1 MQIITV
7 SQLNMYLKAVLE
19 EDRNLSSI
27 YISGE
32 ITNFKNYYRSGHLY
46 FSLKDEKAQLKCVM
60 FAFSAQRLKFM
71 PQDGMRV
78 ICCGR
83 VSIYERDG
91 VYQLYVDDMQPDG
104 VGAMTVAF
112 EQLKEKLRQKGYFD
126 ESHKKPVPKR
136 PQKIG
141 VVTSPAGAALHD
153 ILTVTARR
161 FPLAEIVLSPTA
173 VQGEDAPRQIAA
185 ALDRLDRRSDIDVI
199 IVGRGGGSL
208 EDLNAFNAEI
218 VADAVYRCHV
228 PVVSAVGHE
237 TDFTICDFTADMRAP
252 TPSAAAELVTVD
264 RQSELAAVEGA
275 RLTMQRLL
283 YAQIDAE
290 MQRVDT
296 LSEKEVLRD
305 FQGVLQSGQEKIAEK
320 KQRLQQAYQLL
331 LENRGSRFSALCRQ
345 LDALSPLAVLARG
358 YAIVSSGDAEKTHL
372 QSVHGVQPGANVA
385 VRLQDGEMKC
395 QVKEVLCNGK
405 TEL

>member
-7 SQLNMYLKAVLE
+7 SQLNTYLKAILE
-19 EDRNLSSI
+19 EDRNLSGL

-46 FSLKDEKAQLKCVM
+46 FSLKDEEAQLKCVM
-60 FAFSAQRLKFM
+60 FAFNAQRLKFM
-71 PQDGMRV
+71 PQDGMHV
-78 ICCGR
+78 ICSGR
-83 VSIYERDG
+83 VSVYARDG

-112 EQLKEKLRQKGYFD
+112 EQLKEKLRKKGYFD
-126 ESHKKPVPKR
+126 ESRKKPIPNR

-141 VVTSPAGAALHD
+141 VVTSPVGAALHD

-173 VQGEDAPRQIAA
+173 VQGEDAPAQIAA
-185 ALDRLDRRSDIDVI
+185 ALDRLDQRSDIDVI

-218 VADAVYRCHV
+218 VADAVYRCNA

-264 RQSELAAVEGA
+264 RQSELAALDNA
-275 RLTMQRLL
+275 LLNMQRLL
-283 YAQIDAE
+283 FAKIDVE
-290 MQRVDT
+290 MQRVDA
-296 LSEKEVLRD
+296 LSEKSVLRD
-305 FQGVLQSGQEKIAEK
+305 FSGVLQSHAEK
-320 KQRLQQAYQLL
+320 LDAKRQRLLQAYRAL
-331 LENRGSRFSALCRQ
+331 LEKNSSRFSALCSQ
-345 LDALSPLAVLARG
+345 LDALSPLSVLARG
-358 YAIVSSGDAEKTHL
+358 YAIVTQGGGEDLPL
-372 QSVHGVQPGANVA
+372 QSVSGVDPGAQVT
-385 VRLQDGEMKC
+385 VQLQDGAMKC
-395 QVKEVLCNGK
+395 QVEEVLIHDK
-405 TEL
+405 IKL

>member
-7 SQLNMYLKAVLE
+7 SQLNTYLKAILE
-19 EDRNLSSI
+19 EDRNLSGL

-46 FSLKDEKAQLKCVM
+46 FSLKDEEAQLKCVM
-60 FAFSAQRLKFM
+60 FAFNAQRLKFM

-78 ICCGR
+78 ICSGR
-83 VSIYERDG
+83 VSVYARDG

-112 EQLKEKLRQKGYFD
+112 EQLKEKLRKKGYFD
-126 ESHKKPVPKR
+126 ESRKKPIPNR

-173 VQGEDAPRQIAA
+173 VQGEDAPAQIAA

-218 VADAVYRCHV
+218 VADAVYRCNA

-264 RQSELAAVEGA
+264 RQSELAAIDNA
-275 RLTMQRLL
+275 LFNMQRLL
-283 YAQIDAE
+283 FSRIDAQ
-290 MQRVDT
+290 MQRVDA
-296 LSEKEVLRD
+296 LSEKSVLRD
-305 FQGVLQSGQEKIAEK
+305 FSDVLQSHAEK
-320 KQRLQQAYQLL
+320 LDAKRQRLQQAYRAL
-331 LENRGSRFSALCRQ
+331 LEKNSSRFSALCSQ
-345 LDALSPLAVLARG
+345 LDALSPLSVLARG
-358 YAIVSSGDAEKTHL
+358 YAIVTHGGGEDLPL
-372 QSVHGVQPGANVA
+372 QSVSGVDPGAQVT
-385 VRLQDGEMKC
+385 VQLQDGAMKC
-395 QVKEVLCNGK
+395 QVEEVLIHDK
-405 TEL
+405 IKL